1 MNQQT
6 GLDPAGIKHLRDI
19 LKDIAK
25 KEKVAIFVSSHILT
39 EMELMCDKVAVINK
53 GKIVKIETIGEK
65 EEEHTEEET
74 IIGVKDT
81 KSAEKVLKD
90 NGYKVRII
98 DDKLSVKTEYEKVPQ
113 LIKLLVKNDIDIF
126 NLVQKEK
133 SLEDIFFDATEGRKG
148 GQKNENN

>member
-1 MNQQT
+1 MNQQI

-19 LKDIAK
+19 LKNIA
-25 KEKVAIFVSSHILT
+25 EQENVAIFVSSHILT

-53 GKIVKIETIGEK
+53 GKIVKVETIGEK

-81 KSAEKVLKD
+81 KRAEKVLKD
-90 NGYKVRII
+90 SGYKVKII
-98 DDKLSVKTEYEKVPQ
+98 DDKLSVKIEYDKVPEM
-113 LIKLLVKNDIDIF
+113 IKLLVKNDIDIF

-133 SLEDIFFDATEGRKG
+133 TLEDIFFDATERG